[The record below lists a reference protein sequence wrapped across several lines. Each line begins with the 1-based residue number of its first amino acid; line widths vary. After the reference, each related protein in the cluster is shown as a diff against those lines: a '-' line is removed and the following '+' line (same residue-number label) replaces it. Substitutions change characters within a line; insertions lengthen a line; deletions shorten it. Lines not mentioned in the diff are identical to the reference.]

1 MSCCGATIAAV
12 HNTKALA
19 PCQVVNV
26 RISVRP
32 GGPQWSRKRRITA
45 LKKAVCPAIGACLGS
60 ARGAQ
65 SRAMK
70 APGSRIAVHAQALSP
85 WVFVILM
92 QLGAAAPAWSQQSGD
107 APGTEVQ
114 GSGPLEI
121 DTLVE
126 QLVTDPTTSTTSF
139 RRLGVE
145 SRLSEGDEVQ
155 YSIRLRNPGP
165 EQVTDIVVTKRLPT
179 GLRYKPG
186 TAVGPG
192 CAIQV
197 SRDGGERF
205 PSAGADGRSRPEAA
219 SYSHVRWV
227 LAGPLAPEA
236 VLILRFRAIFN

>member
-12 HNTKALA
+12 HNTKARA
-19 PCQVVNV
+19 PCQVVKV
-26 RISVRP
+26 RISVCP
-32 GGPQWSRKRRITA
+32 GGPQWGRKRRITA
-45 LKKAVCPAIGACLGS
+45 PKKAVCPAIGACLGS
-60 ARGAQ
+60 ACGAQ

-70 APGSRIAVHAQALSP
+70 APGSRIAVHTQALSR

-92 QLGAAAPAWSQQSGD
+92 QLAVTAPAWPQQPGD

-114 GSGPLEI
+114 GSNPLEI

-126 QLVTDPTTSTTSF
+126 QLVTDLATSTTSF

-192 CAIQV
+192 CVIQV

-205 PSAGADGRSRPEAA
+205 LSEGADGRSRPEAA
-219 SYSHVRWV
+219 AYSHVRWV